1 MWIKHR
7 NILINLDKVQA
18 IHIHTRTQ
26 GRCELI
32 CEYVGEDN
40 EQWISFESKEKM
52 LEVFE
57 VITHALGSDVCRI
70 DDE

>member
-1 MWIKHR
+1 MWIKHH

-18 IHIHTRTQ
+18 IHIHAQTQ
-26 GRCELI
+26 GKCELI
-32 CEYVGEDN
+32 FEYVGEDN
-40 EQWISFESKEKM
+40 EQWISFKSKEKM

-57 VITHALGSDVCRI
+57 VIIHALGSEVCKI